1 MSDISTDPS
10 LQFRPA
16 APTVTSDLRLSPHQ
30 DAPIK
35 SWRQVLPVHPAAKK
49 LPLMSQEELR
59 ELADDIKR
67 RGLLETPTLYRDP
80 KLGICVLDGRNRL
93 DACELIGR
101 ETVCPSGTPKVG
113 SIREASRSF
122 DPFAFVISKNI
133 RRRHLKVEER
143 QNLLIE
149 LIAQQPGRSDRQ
161 IAKTVGVDHKT
172 IGAARA
178 KGEDV
183 GRIPHVALRTDSK
196 GRKQA
201 AKKAKTVK
209 LAAATLESEMMNKPR
224 SAVAPRDEALFGFSA
239 CVLDLKRRIGAHNPA
254 RFAKTTVAADDLG
267 KLGKFLTDLAQAK
280 EATP

>member
-1 MSDISTDPS
+1 
-10 LQFRPA
+10 
-16 APTVTSDLRLSPHQ
+16 
-30 DAPIK
+30 
-35 SWRQVLPVHPAAKK
+35 
-49 LPLMSQEELR
+49 MSQEELR
-59 ELADDIKR
+59 ELADDIKT
-67 RGLLETPTLYRDP
+67 RGLFEPPTLYRDP

-101 ETVCPSGTPKVG
+101 ETVNPSGTLKMG

-133 RRRHLKVEER
+133 RRRHLNVEER

-149 LIAQQPGRSDRQ
+149 LIARQPEQSDRQ

-172 IGAARA
+172 ISVART

-183 GRIPHVALRTDSK
+183 GSIPHVALRTDSK
-196 GRKQA
+196 GRKQP
-201 AKKAKTVK
+201 AKKTKTIK
-209 LAAATLESEMMNKPR
+209 SAAATAESELMNKPR

-239 CVLDLKRRIGAHNPA
+239 CALDLKRRIGTHKPT
-254 RFAKTTVAADDLG
+254 RFAKTAVAAVDLA
-267 KLGKFLTDLAQAK
+267 KLGKFLTDLAQVKA